1 MCTDKHSKQRKYR
14 LTPWAALALVLTLVL
29 SVGGTV
35 AFLTTAS
42 DTVTNTFTPA
52 PVKCEVVEDHFVQGE
67 STVKTNVCVKNVGK
81 TAAYIRAAIIIT
93 WQDEDGNIY
102 GRVPAPDTDYTLKIN
117 TADWTKIGDYWY
129 CTKAGNPNT
138 QTAVLIESCEA
149 LASLDSYTLSVE
161 ILAQAIQAEPI
172 DAVMAAWGNISG
184 LATISPGGDQ

>member
-1 MCTDKHSKQRKYR
+1 MARDGSDKNGALGRK
-14 LTPWAALALVLTLVL
+14 PVKALFLTLSIVL
-29 SVGGTV
+29 LLYAVVGGTLAYMV
-35 AFLTTAS
+35 MKTAS
-42 DTVTNTFTPA
+42 IDNEFDKAYVDCTVNGDFSVTNN
-52 PVKCEVVEDHFVQGE
+52 G
-67 STVKTNVCVKNVGK
+67 NVD
-81 TAAYIRAAIIIT
+81 AYIRAAIIIT